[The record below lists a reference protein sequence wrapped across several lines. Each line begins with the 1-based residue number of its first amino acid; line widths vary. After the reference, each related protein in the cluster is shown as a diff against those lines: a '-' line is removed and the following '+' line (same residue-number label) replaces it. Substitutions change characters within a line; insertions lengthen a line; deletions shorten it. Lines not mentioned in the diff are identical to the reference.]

1 MPIIIKC
8 NSCGFILY
16 QGNELVSIESVLRK
30 WGYRCPVCMSPL
42 SNKPLRFTVEARDGV
57 VKHYDRD
64 VIRELIISLLSQS
77 SMTTTEIID
86 SIAKQ
91 LNMDATPPLFRE
103 AVRKV
108 LLKLEKHGV
117 IERAGKTSGITTWR
131 LKEQR

>member
-8 NSCGFILY
+8 HSCGFILY
-16 QGNELVSIESVLRK
+16 QGDELVSIESVLRK

-42 SNKPLRFTVEARDGV
+42 SNKPVRFIVEARKGV

-64 VIRELIISLLSQS
+64 VIRELIIRLLSQS

-91 LNMDATPPLFRE
+91 LNMDSTPPLFRE
-103 AVRKV
+103 TVRKV

-117 IERAGKTSGITTWR
+117 IERVGKTNGILTWR
-131 LKEQR
+131 LKEA

>member
-8 NSCGFILY
+8 HSCGFILY
-16 QGNELVSIESVLRK
+16 QGDELVSIESVLRK

-42 SNKPLRFTVEARDGV
+42 SNKPVRFIVEARKGV

-64 VIRELIISLLSQS
+64 VIRELIIRLLSQS

-86 SIAKQ
+86 SIVKQ
-91 LNMDATPPLFRE
+91 LNMDSTPPLFRE
-103 AVRKV
+103 TVRKV

-117 IERAGKTSGITTWR
+117 IERVGKTNGILTWR
-131 LKEQR
+131 LKEA